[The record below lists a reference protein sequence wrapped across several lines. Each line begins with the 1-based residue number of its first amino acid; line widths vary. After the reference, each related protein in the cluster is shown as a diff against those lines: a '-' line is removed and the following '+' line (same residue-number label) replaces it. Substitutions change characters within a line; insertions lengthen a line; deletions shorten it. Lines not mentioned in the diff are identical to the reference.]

1 MYICFKKEKNAVPI
15 DFARILTE
23 NDMIDKIKRGHV
35 CVCVCG
41 GDDKGFP
48 IGYNHVIHLNNA
60 NLLITDTRWTSE
72 AEVVHRQYLIINQ
85 FAIVDTNYQASGK
98 VKSFNLV

>member
-1 MYICFKKEKNAVPI
+1 MY
-15 DFARILTE
+15 
-23 NDMIDKIKRGHV
+23 
-35 CVCVCG
+35 
-41 GDDKGFP
+41 
-48 IGYNHVIHLNNA
+48 VIHLNNA
-60 NLLITDTRWTSE
+60 NPLITDTRWTSE

>member
-1 MYICFKKEKNAVPI
+1 MC
-15 DFARILTE
+15 
-23 NDMIDKIKRGHV
+23 V

-41 GDDKGFP
+41 GDGKGFP

-72 AEVVHRQYLIINQ
+72 AEVVHRQYPIINQ